1 MKRVAIMCAAALLLT
16 VGFGLI
22 PVLSQDGTKAP
33 DMKKVQEEF
42 MKLHTPGKEHE
53 VLQGMV
59 GEYSIKGKMWMEPG
73 AEPMEVHGW
82 STIRSV
88 SPAFVHEKFTI
99 VMPDNSKMWGEG
111 FFGFDNESKTYQT
124 TWIGG
129 WSTTQRTMPGT
140 VDAKTGVM
148 EFKCQ
153 YDCPITKMK
162 ITERIAASHNED
174 GTVTLRM
181 YMKAGDMPEM
191 QSGEFVYTP
200 LK

>member
-1 MKRVAIMCAAALLLT
+1 
-16 VGFGLI
+16 
-22 PVLSQDGTKAP
+22 
-33 DMKKVQEEF
+33 
-42 MKLHTPGKEHE
+42 
-53 VLQGMV
+53 
-59 GEYSIKGKMWMEPG
+59 
-73 AEPMEVHGW
+73 
-82 STIRSV
+82 
-88 SPAFVHEKFTI
+88 
-99 VMPDNSKMWGEG
+99 MWGEG

-162 ITERIAASHNED
+162 LTERIAASHNED